1 MKSTWPPPPS
11 FSCPTSHGFSSDTDF
26 RAWLPNFGTLLVQ
39 AEPQFPPRAFS
50 LHECPFIL
58 CGDLTHQAGNSGFL
72 PHSRPQ
78 WTPWVKMHRCM
89 PQALQWP
96 AQCVYGAKFQLPG
109 TIPGLLTISRYSF
122 TDFLLSTTASVFFF
136 SPVTDSSYPEMLF
149 QCFLEELKWKHSL
162 WSVRLR
168 APHISLL
175 SIQQCLHLRE
185 QGLH

>member
-58 CGDLTHQAGNSGFL
+58 CGDLTHQAGNSDFL

-136 SPVTDSSYPEMLF
+136 TSHRFFIPWNAVSVFSRGTQMETLPLICQIEGTPY
-149 QCFLEELKWKHSL
+149 FLAFYSTM
-162 WSVRLR
+162 ST
-168 APHISLL
+168 P
-175 SIQQCLHLRE
+175 
-185 QGLH
+185 